1 MCTWFTMLSCVD
13 NKCVSISTDNTR
25 YLTQTN
31 KKSNKMFSF
40 FWHRIS
46 LFLKRFLSLVQA
58 MKTHMNNKCEEK
70 GNCFTLVG
78 QLFK

>member
-31 KKSNKMFSF
+31 KEVKQNLF
-40 FWHRIS
+40 F
-46 LFLKRFLSLVQA
+46 FLASHQFIFKRFLFLVQA